1 VNKPRHLLAI
11 GLTVLVVTGCSL
23 FGDKEKE
30 LPPTELVKFEQTLD
44 LKKVWSTKVGKGS
57 EQLRLSLIPAGDGTR
72 IYTAGV
78 NGVVSAFDAS
88 SGKLKWSNELNIDL
102 SAGPGVG
109 EDLLVVAARDGY
121 IVALNA
127 VDGIERWRVNVIGE
141 SLAVPN
147 VTDRGVVIYTT
158 DGRLRMLSLFD
169 GSEIWTMEQDQPAL
183 TLRGT
188 ASPVIIGSTIMVG
201 FDNGRL
207 IAINLDTGDTEWEA
221 MMSPPSGRSDLERLA
236 DVDGRLQVVGQ
247 DVYASG
253 YQGRVASMA
262 AESGQVL
269 WSREISTYVGAGAD
283 WNNVYVA
290 ATDGELFALQRIN
303 GDDVWRSDLLIRRDP
318 SAPTSFDLTVA
329 VGDFDGYVH
338 FFSNLDGHPVA
349 RVRVGKGAISGAPVV
364 IGNRL
369 YVQSESGALDVF
381 EVTQPKREE
390 TAPPIAE
397 ETS

>member
-1 VNKPRHLLAI
+1 MSKLRHLFAI
-11 GLTVLVVTGCSL
+11 GLTVIVLAGCSL
-23 FGDKEKE
+23 FGDKETE

-57 EQLRLSLIPAGDGTR
+57 EFLRLSLIPSGDGTR
-72 IYTAGV
+72 IYAASV
-78 NGVVSAFDAS
+78 NGVVTAFDPAK
-88 SGKLKWSNELNIDL
+88 GKRQWTNELEIEL

-109 EDLLVVAARDGY
+109 EDLVVVAGKDGY
-121 IVALNA
+121 VVALNA
-127 VDGIERWRVNVIGE
+127 ADGVERWRTNVVGE
-141 SLAVPN
+141 SLAVPA

-169 GSEIWTMEQDQPAL
+169 GTEVWTMEQDLPAL

-188 ASPVIIGSTIMVG
+188 ASPVVVGSSIMVG

-207 IAINLDTGDTEWEA
+207 IALSLDTGDTQWEA
-221 MMSPPSGRSDLERLA
+221 MMSPPTGRSDLERLA

-253 YQGRVASMA
+253 YQGRVASLA

-269 WSREISTYVGAGAD
+269 WSREISTYVGTGAD

-290 ATDGELFALQRIN
+290 ADDGELYALQRRN
-303 GDDVWRSDLLIRRDP
+303 GDDVWRSELMIRRNP
-318 SAPTSFDLTVA
+318 SAPTSFDLTVV

-349 RVRVGKGAISGAPVV
+349 RVRVGKGSLSGAPVV

-381 EVTQPKREE
+381 EIRQPKREE

-397 ETS
+397 EAS